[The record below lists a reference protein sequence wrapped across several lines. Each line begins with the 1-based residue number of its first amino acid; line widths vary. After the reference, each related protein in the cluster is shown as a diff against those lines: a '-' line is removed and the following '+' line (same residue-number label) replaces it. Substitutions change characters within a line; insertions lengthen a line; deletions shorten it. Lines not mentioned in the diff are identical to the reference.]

1 MANIAFKRGLAANLP
16 SSAADGVFYLTTD
29 SHRLYVGQGTS
40 LVELNRYILEVAD
53 TSALPTAPHEGDFVW
68 VKSGNMLLVCTDPA
82 NTTSLSRWT
91 QINPPDTNDTIKVS
105 SISTPT
111 VSSSADGGITVSF
124 NLNQTKTDINKN
136 TTQLA
141 AIPVSFT
148 ISAEDLATA
157 NEVAV
162 DLDVASLD
170 GGAKVTTGGAGADS
184 KGGYLGLKPG
194 TNVTM
199 SVSGSDVTFNAQD
212 TTYTFGA
219 ADNKVTLTT
228 AGTGTKQNVTLADDD
243 VVTLT
248 SAGNTITAGHALFNP
263 TKGTSS
269 ATDKAPSHGGKFKVI
284 DGISTNASGH
294 ITGYTEKEI
303 TLPKDNNTINKSATI
318 SAGTDGSL
326 KMSVTDSESH
336 SVNAT
341 AAAPD
346 GATGPLFYT
355 VNGHKVYNQGK
366 IEFYTKSEIDNKFYD
381 VNAMVFKGSVG
392 DTSKGADVA
401 TLPTSG
407 VQRGWTYKV
416 HTAGSYGGHSCDVGD
431 LLIATGTET
440 AGVITSGLTWSYIPS
455 GDDTDSK
462 FNLSVANNKISL
474 TNTTLG
480 GTEAG
485 DVTIASANNL
495 IGVSTDAGN
504 KTITLTHKA
513 FSAPTKGTDTSAS
526 PAHGGTFRVLDSI
539 TTDNGHVTGYVEKV
553 VTLPADNN
561 TTYTIGAKNNVIT
574 LDAST
579 GSDTT
584 VTFAAGNDINI
595 TTGASNNTITVAHE
609 AFSTSENTAGA
620 TTVKPPHGGTFT
632 VLDSI
637 TTDNGHVTGYAVK
650 TVQLPADNN
659 AKYELSG
666 IATTSIT
673 GGAKATVNLTGS
685 SGGANSSATL
695 DITSSSLKVAAGTK
709 KMTIDLEWGTF

>member
-16 SSAADGVFYLTTD
+16 VSAADGVFYLTTD
-29 SHRLYVGQGTS
+29 SHRLYVGQGSS
-40 LVELNRYILEVAD
+40 LVELNRYILEVND

-105 SISTPT
+105 SISTPN
-111 VSSSADGGITVSF
+111 VSSSVDGGITVSF
-124 NLNQTKTDINKN
+124 NLNQTKTDIKG
-136 TTQLA
+136 TSTQLA

-148 ISAEDLATA
+148 ISAADLATA

-184 KGGYLGLKPG
+184 VGGYLGLKPG

-199 SVSGSDVTFNAQD
+199 SVSGSDVTFNAKD
-212 TTYTFGA
+212 TTYTLA
-219 ADNKVTLTT
+219 AASNKVTLTNN
-228 AGTGTKQNVTLADDD
+228 AGTKQELTLADDD

-248 SAGNTITAGHALFNP
+248 STGNTITAAHTLYNP
-263 TKGTSS
+263 EKGTSS
-269 ATDKAPSHGGKFKVI
+269 ATDKSPSHGGKFKVI

-303 TLPKDNNTINKSATI
+303 TLPGDNNTTNKSATI
-318 SAGTDGSL
+318 SAETDGSL
-326 KMSVTDSESH
+326 KMSITDSAGTTI
-336 SVNAT
+336 NAT
-341 AAAPD
+341 ASAPS

-355 VNGHKVYNQGK
+355 VNGNKVYNQGS
-366 IEFYTKSEIDNKFYD
+366 IDFYTKSEIDNKFYD

-392 DTSKGADVA
+392 NTSAGADVA

-431 LLIATGTET
+431 LLIATGTEI

-462 FNLSVANNKISL
+462 FNLSVSNNKISL
-474 TNTTLG
+474 TNTTL

-485 DVTIASANNL
+485 DVTIASANDL
-495 IGVSTDAGN
+495 IGVSTNTAN
-504 KTITLTHKA
+504 KTITLTHKT
-513 FSAPTKGTDTSAS
+513 FSVPTKGTDTSAS
-526 PAHGGTFRVLDSI
+526 PAHGGSFRVLDSI

-574 LDAST
+574 LDGST
-579 GSDTT
+579 GSDTN
-584 VTFAAGNDINI
+584 VTFVEGNDIKI

-620 TTVKPPHGGTFT
+620 TTVNPAHGGSFT

-637 TTDNGHVTGYAVK
+637 TTDNGHVTGYAIK

-659 AKYELSG
+659 ATYSLSG
-666 IATTSIT
+666 ITTTSVT
-673 GGAKATVNLTGS
+673 GGAKATVNLTGAG
-685 SGGANSSATL
+685 GGASTSATL

>member
-68 VKSGNMLLVCTDPA
+68 VKSGNMLLVCTDPI
-82 NTTSLSRWT
+82 NTTSIKRWT
-91 QINPPDTNDTIKVS
+91 QINPPDTNDTIQVS

-124 NLNQTKTDINKN
+124 NLNQTKTDIKGSA
-136 TTQLA
+136 TQLA

-148 ISAEDLATA
+148 ISAADLATA

-199 SVSGSDVTFNAQD
+199 SVSGSDVTFNAKD
-212 TTYTFGA
+212 TTYTLA
-219 ADNKVTLTT
+219 AAGNKVTLTNSV
-228 AGTGTKQNVTLADDD
+228 GTPQNLTLADDD

-248 SAGNTITAGHALFNP
+248 SAGNTITAAHALYNP
-263 TKGTSS
+263 AKGTSS
-269 ATDKAPSHGGKFKVI
+269 ATDKTPSHGGKFKVI
-284 DGISTNASGH
+284 DSISTNASGH

-303 TLPKDNNTINKSATI
+303 TLPEDSNTTNSSATI
-318 SAGTDGSL
+318 SAETDGSL
-326 KMSVTDSESH
+326 KMSVTDSKGTTI
-336 SVNAT
+336 NAT

-355 VNGHKVYNQGK
+355 VNGNKVYNQGN

-392 DTSKGADVA
+392 DTSAGADVA

-462 FNLSVANNKISL
+462 FGLSVSNNKISL
-474 TNTTLG
+474 TNTTL

-495 IGVSTDAGN
+495 IGVSTDAGK

-553 VTLPADNN
+553 VTLPVDNN

-574 LDAST
+574 LDGST
-579 GSDTT
+579 GADTT
-584 VTFAAGNDINI
+584 VTFAGGNDISI

-609 AFSTSENTAGA
+609 TFSTSENTAGA
-620 TTVKPPHGGTFT
+620 TTVSPAHGGSFT

-650 TVQLPADNN
+650 TVNLPADNN
-659 AKYELSG
+659 ATYSLSG
-666 IATTSIT
+666 ITTTSIT
-673 GGAKATVNLTGS
+673 GGAKATVNLTGAG
-685 SGGANSSATL
+685 GGASTSATL

-709 KMTIDLEWGTF
+709 NMTIDLEWGTF

>member
-16 SSAADGVFYLTTD
+16 SNAADGVFYLTTD

-91 QINPPDTNDTIKVS
+91 QINSPDTNDTIQVS

-124 NLNQTKTDINKN
+124 NLNQTKTDIKG
-136 TTQLA
+136 TATQLA

-170 GGAKVTTGGAGADS
+170 GGAKITTGGAGADS
-184 KGGYLGLKPG
+184 EGGYLGLKPG

-199 SVSGSDVTFNAQD
+199 NVSGSDVTFNAKD
-212 TTYTFGA
+212 TTYTLTA
-219 ADNKVTLTT
+219 TSNQVTLTNDI
-228 AGTGTKQNVTLADDD
+228 GTKQELTLADDD

-248 SAGNTITAGHALFNP
+248 STGNTITAGHALYNP
-263 TKGTSS
+263 AKSTSS

-303 TLPKDNNTINKSATI
+303 TLPEDINTTNSSATI
-318 SAGTDGSL
+318 STGTDGSL
-326 KMSVTDSESH
+326 KMSVTDSEGKTI
-336 SVNAT
+336 NAT

-355 VNGHKVYNQGK
+355 VNGNKVYNQGN
-366 IEFYTKSEIDNKFYD
+366 IEFYTKSQIDNKFYD
-381 VNAMVFKGSVG
+381 VNAMVFKGSIG
-392 DTSKGADVA
+392 DTSEGADIA
-401 TLPTSG
+401 SLPISG

-440 AGVITSGLTWSYIPS
+440 AGVITSDLTWSYIPS

-462 FNLSVANNKISL
+462 FNLSVSNNKISL
-474 TNTTLG
+474 TNTTV

-495 IGVSTDAGN
+495 IGVSTDAGK

-513 FSAPTKGTDTSAS
+513 FSAPTKGTDTSVS
-526 PAHGGTFRVLDSI
+526 PAHGGSFRVLDSI
-539 TTDNGHVTGYVEKV
+539 TTDNGHITGYVEKV
-553 VTLPADNN
+553 VTLPVDNN

-574 LDAST
+574 LDGST
-579 GSDTT
+579 GADTA
-584 VTFAAGNDINI
+584 VTFAGGNDISI

-609 AFSTSENTAGA
+609 AFSTSGSTATA
-620 TTVKPPHGGTFT
+620 VSPAHGGSFT

-650 TVQLPADNN
+650 TVNLPADNN
-659 AKYELSG
+659 ATYSLSG
-666 IATTSIT
+666 ITTTSIT
-673 GGAKATVNLTGS
+673 GGAKATVNLTGAG
-685 SGGANSSATL
+685 GGASTSATL

>member
-16 SSAADGVFYLTTD
+16 SSAVDGVFYLTTD
-29 SHRLYVGQGTS
+29 SHRLYVGQDTS

-53 TSALPTAPHEGDFVW
+53 TSSLPAAPHEGDFVW
-68 VKSGNMLLVCTDPA
+68 VKSGNMLLVCTDPK
-82 NTTSLSRWT
+82 NTTSIKRWT
-91 QINPPDTNDTIKVS
+91 QINPPDTNDTIQVS

-111 VSSSADGGITVSF
+111 VSSTADGGITVSF
-124 NLNQTKTDINKN
+124 NLNQTKTNKAGD

-148 ISAEDLATA
+148 ISAADLATA

-199 SVSGSDVTFNAQD
+199 NVSGSDVTFNAKD
-212 TTYTFGA
+212 TTYTLA
-219 ADNKVTLTT
+219 AAGNKVTLTNNV
-228 AGTGTKQNVTLADDD
+228 GTPQNLTLADDD

-248 SAGNTITAGHALFNP
+248 STGNTITAGHALFNP
-263 TKGTSS
+263 TKSTSS

-303 TLPKDNNTINKSATI
+303 TLPEDNNTTNKSATI

-326 KMSVTDSESH
+326 KMSITDSATNTI
-336 SVNAT
+336 NAT
-341 AAAPD
+341 ATAPS

-355 VNGHKVYNQGK
+355 VNGNKVYNQGN

-480 GTEAG
+480 TEAG
-485 DVTIASANNL
+485 DVTISSANNL
-495 IGVSTDAGN
+495 IGVSTDAGK

-574 LDAST
+574 LDGST
-579 GSDTT
+579 GTDTT
-584 VTFAAGNDINI
+584 VTFAGGNDISI

-609 AFSTSENTAGA
+609 AFSTSGSTATA
-620 TTVKPPHGGTFT
+620 VSPAHGGSFT

-650 TVQLPADNN
+650 TVNLPADNN
-659 AKYELSG
+659 ATYSLSG
-666 IATTSIT
+666 ITTTSIT
-673 GGAKATVNLTGS
+673 GGAKATVNLTGAG
-685 SGGANSSATL
+685 GGASTSATL

>member
-16 SSAADGVFYLTTD
+16 ASAADGVFYLTTD

-40 LVELNRYILEVAD
+40 LVELNRYILEVTD
-53 TSALPTAPHEGDFVW
+53 TSALPAAPHEGDFVW

-82 NTTSLSRWT
+82 NTTSIKRWT
-91 QINPPDTNDTIKVS
+91 QINPPDTNDTIQVS

-124 NLNQTKTDINKN
+124 SLNQTKTNIKGDAI
-136 TTQLA
+136 QLA

-148 ISAEDLATA
+148 ISANDLVTA
-157 NEVAV
+157 NKVAV

-199 SVSGSDVTFNAQD
+199 SVSGSDVTFNAKD

-219 ADNKVTLTT
+219 ANNKVTLTT
-228 AGTGTKQNVTLADDD
+228 DKVGTKQSVTLADDD

-263 TKGTSS
+263 TKSTSS

-303 TLPKDNNTINKSATI
+303 TLPKDNNTTNKSATI

-326 KMSVTDSESH
+326 KISVTDSANNTI
-336 SVNAT
+336 NAT
-341 AAAPD
+341 ATAPD
-346 GATGPLFYT
+346 EATGPLFYT
-355 VNGHKVYNQGK
+355 VNGNKVYNQGN

-392 DTSKGADVA
+392 NVSEGADVA
-401 TLPTSG
+401 SLPTTG

-462 FNLSVANNKISL
+462 FNLSVSNNKISL

-480 GTEAG
+480 TEAG
-485 DVTIASANNL
+485 DVTISSANNL
-495 IGVSTDAGN
+495 IGVSTDTVS

-526 PAHGGTFRVLDSI
+526 PAHGGSFRVLDSI

-574 LDAST
+574 LDGST

-584 VTFAAGNDINI
+584 VTFAEGNDIKI

-620 TTVKPPHGGTFT
+620 TTVNPAHGGSFT

-637 TTDNGHVTGYAVK
+637 TTDNGHVTGYAIK
-650 TVQLPADNN
+650 TVNLPADNN
-659 AKYELSG
+659 ATYSLSG
-666 IATTSIT
+666 ITTTSVT
-673 GGAKATVNLTGS
+673 GGAKATVNLTGA
-685 SGGANSSATL
+685 GGGKNSSATL
-695 DITSSSLKVAAGTK
+695 DITSSSLKVTAGTK

>member
-1 MANIAFKRGLAANLP
+1 MANIAFKRGPAANLP
-16 SSAADGVFYLTTD
+16 SSAADGVFYLATD

-68 VKSGNMLLVCTDPA
+68 VKSGNMLLVCTDPV

-91 QINPPDTNDTIKVS
+91 QINSPDTNDTIQVS

-124 NLNQTKTDINKN
+124 NLNQTKTDINKH
-136 TTQLA
+136 TTQLD

-148 ISAEDLATA
+148 ISANDLVTA
-157 NEVAV
+157 NKVAV

-199 SVSGSDVTFNAQD
+199 SVSDSDVTFNAKD
-212 TTYTFGA
+212 TTYTLTA
-219 ADNKVTLTT
+219 TSNQVTLTNDI
-228 AGTGTKQNVTLADDD
+228 GTKQELTLADDD

-248 SAGNTITAGHALFNP
+248 SAGNTITAGHALYNP
-263 TKGTSS
+263 EKSISS
-269 ATDKAPSHGGKFKVI
+269 ATDKSPSHGGKFKVI

-303 TLPKDNNTINKSATI
+303 TLPEDINTTNSSATI
-318 SAGTDGSL
+318 STGTDGSL
-326 KMSVTDSESH
+326 KMSVTDSAGKTI
-336 SVNAT
+336 NAT
-341 AAAPD
+341 ASAPD

-355 VNGHKVYNQGK
+355 VNGNKVYNQGN

-401 TLPTSG
+401 TLPISG

-440 AGVITSGLTWSYIPS
+440 AGVITSDLTWSYIPS

-462 FNLSVANNKISL
+462 FNLSVSNNKISL
-474 TNTTLG
+474 TNSTL

-495 IGVSTDAGN
+495 IGVSTDAGK

-513 FSAPTKGTDTSAS
+513 FSAPTKGTDTSVS
-526 PAHGGTFRVLDSI
+526 PAHGGSFRVLDSI
-539 TTDNGHVTGYVEKV
+539 TTDNGHITGYVEKV
-553 VTLPADNN
+553 VTLPVDNN

-574 LDAST
+574 LDGST
-579 GSDTT
+579 GADTT
-584 VTFAAGNDINI
+584 VTFAEGNDIKI

-609 AFSTSENTAGA
+609 AFSTSESAATA
-620 TTVKPPHGGTFT
+620 VKPAHGGTFT

-659 AKYELSG
+659 ATYSLSG
-666 IATTSIT
+666 ITTTSVT
-673 GGAKATVNLTGS
+673 GGAQATVNLTGAG
-685 SGGANSSATL
+685 GGASTSATL